1 MEEIYRYWTRFQD
14 KILAPLTAV
23 MFLGPILLA
32 IVEVVRRYVFG
43 VSWQWQQDV
52 VTYTTISSLFLF
64 FAITHRK
71 GAHLRVNLF
80 VKLLNDAGGNYQKI
94 SRVMDLLAHLV
105 SVLYL
110 GYFTYYGIRMTQ
122 NSFRSGRLV
131 FSQIMPFWPFFL
143 LLTIGMGFMLITT
156 IFHLYRDVMAMAGR
170 QVLPEELESTH

>member
-1 MEEIYRYWTRFQD
+1 MEEIYRYWRRFQD
-14 KILAPLTAV
+14 KVLAPLTAV
-23 MFLGPILLA
+23 MFLCPILLA

-52 VTYTTISSLFLF
+52 VTYTIISSLFLF

-80 VKLLNDAGGNYQKI
+80 VKLLNDSGGIYQKI
-94 SRVMDLLAHLV
+94 SGIMDVLAHLITT
-105 SVLYL
+105 LYL

-122 NSFRSGRLV
+122 NSFKSGRLV

-156 IFHLYRDVMAMAGR
+156 IFNLYREVLARTGR
-170 QVLPEELESTH
+170 QVLPEEVESIH